1 MDFSNNRKR
10 PRIFGLE
17 EAELA
22 DTKKTLLKEIQ
33 KICKCVEIKV
43 TTTSEQNYIYEITDV
58 VKSGVMRSESIG
70 QSVRFLTVLLEEIKR
85 TFNGCNII
93 IDPLETY
100 IKIDWS

>member
-17 EAELA
+17 EAERA

-58 VKSGVMRSESIG
+58 VKSGVMRSESID

-100 IKIDWS
+100 IMIDWS